1 MGGSTHPG
9 KKKLLFEIKKRKV
22 KNQKVVKNYCAY
34 YMSNSPQF
42 NQQSKSEVK
51 EICIY
56 QNMES
61 GRHLSENK

>member
-1 MGGSTHPG
+1 MF
-9 KKKLLFEIKKRKV
+9 KIKKRKV
-22 KNQKVVKNYCAY
+22 KNQKVVKNYCVY
-34 YMSNSPQF
+34 YMSKSPQF
-42 NQQSKSEVK
+42 NQPSKSEVK